1 MNKRIKKKKSKQF
14 FEQMM
19 ISIPGPYDRHGF
31 RMTVGEIR
39 KHRVMT
45 VEEIHKHRV
54 MNIFVQMYEGP
65 YRKRNFRRAFKSF
78 YKNRYQILR
87 SVKPFQYL
95 RFAQKALP
103 YKSLKELNAN
113 MKPVLPLIYSIGTC
127 LKDPLGPI
135 KSYEGL
141 ITSNYPKSNNR

>member
-31 RMTVGEIR
+31 RMTVEEIR
-39 KHRVMT
+39 KHRA
-45 VEEIHKHRV
+45 

-95 RFAQKALP
+95 RFAQKTLP

-113 MKPVLPLIYSIGTC
+113 MKPVLPLLYSIGIG